1 MKVPEYLWVATW
13 QDNQLSWSCELQ
25 STTYVAG
32 SHRLYP
38 RYLKS
43 DVERDFRR
51 RLQVR
56 VILLSRS
63 LSYLLL
69 QIRKELLSRKCWA
82 AVFWKT
88 VKSLKLN
95 AQITTFFWMALEYPI
110 ISFLKK
116 DIFHDYQ
123 KFRFKIVR
131 KYLRKS
137 AYNLFRDVYK
147 RKTELLPLLST
158 WISVSVCSDN
168 S

>member
-25 STTYVAG
+25 STNYVAG

-131 KYLRKS
+131 SQPTTYSEMFIRGKQNFYHFCQHEYQFQFALITVK
-137 AYNLFRDVYK
+137 K
-147 RKTELLPLLST
+147 M
-158 WISVSVCSDN
+158 
-168 S
+168 